1 MNKIKICLALLSEEA
16 LEELQTKLEMAYTQ
30 ECLRYC
36 NQMLV
41 NGKDNLP
48 DPVKMRNLYEL
59 LNCDI
64 KELGAS

>member
-1 MNKIKICLALLSEEA
+1 MESYKVLLHLLSETS
-16 LEELQTKLEMAYTQ
+16 LEELQTNAEIAYTQ

-36 NQMLV
+36 DAIMVHGQ
-41 NGKDNLP
+41 GNLP
-48 DPVKMRNLYEL
+48 KPLRLQQLWE